1 MWSVLPK
8 HHDFYRGLFSSLESQ
23 SKVCIHNVHVQL
35 NICLYRSAFCF
46 SFLFQF
52 FITLGE
58 NLDYLD
64 NTHTVFG
71 EIGEGL
77 DVLKKLNEAF
87 CDKEHRPYKDIRYET
102 NLEFD
107 NTVEKFLK

>member
-1 MWSVLPK
+1 MN
-8 HHDFYRGLFSSLESQ
+8 SSL
-23 SKVCIHNVHVQL
+23 
-35 NICLYRSAFCF
+35 
-46 SFLFQF
+46 LFQF

-71 EIGEGL
+71 EVAEGF

-87 CDKEHRPYKDIRYET
+87 CDKEHRPYKDIRYVI
-102 NLEFD
+102 LWLIYIWD
-107 NTVEKFLK
+107 KCLLQHV